1 MNCELM
7 MEWMQRFVDVDL
19 TQTEEQSLMTHISQC
34 PDCAASFEQLQRLS
48 AELSLLPMVVPPF
61 SIVDS
66 ILPRLAEL
74 DAQQA
79 AIKVAY
85 LPTPDQRKKPL
96 FYWKI
101 AAAFVAAAAIF
112 GLIAVNLEPISKF
125 DASGMLNTGSAS
137 KDTANYEIADAASGS
152 EAAKSETPMAAS
164 KDSTVDNFTMN
175 KADTITEQRSGTTDK
190 NPEATVD
197 KTDEMRVLFG
207 DDETAKKSQELAPQP
222 TPSPVPQ
229 SAAPTVNDKSIMFS
243 TPVSTPTST
252 PTSTPAA
259 ASASA
264 NQTLASDDGNF
275 IGVVEQQIVQVQ
287 TPDGNRIYTSSNQWK
302 STDTIRLLLWQD
314 NQRLTYEVTMEDG
327 QLKRFIINPILKT
340 EQEQKT
346 D

>member
-164 KDSTVDNFTMN
+164 KDATVDNSTFN
-175 KADTITEQRSGTTDK
+175 KADTITEQSKSLSSGTSDK
-190 NPEATVD
+190 KPQATVG
-197 KTDEMRVLFG
+197 KTDDLRVFG
-207 DDETAKKSQELAPQP
+207 MDETVKKSQKFAPQIS
-222 TPSPVPQ
+222 PSPVPQ
-229 SAAPTVNDKSIMFS
+229 SAAPAVEDKDLMFTTDAS
-243 TPVSTPTST
+243 S
-252 PTSTPAA
+252 PTSTPA
-259 ASASA
+259 STPASA